1 LFFILAKGDVDVP
14 VNVYFNFNGNC
25 KEAVEYYSEV
35 FGLGT
40 PEISKFGDMPEDPN
54 FVVPDDMKELVMHA
68 RLNIHGS
75 MVMFSDSMPNA
86 PVTFGKNIT
95 LAVVTGDK
103 EKLEAEFNALAKE
116 GKVSMPL
123 KETFWSPVYGS
134 LEDKFGIVWQFSYEE
149 GTE

>member
-1 LFFILAKGDVDVP
+1 VP

-25 KEAVEYYSEV
+25 NEAVEYYAEV

-54 FVVPDDMKELVMHA
+54 FVVPEDMKELVMHA
-68 RLNIHGS
+68 RLNVHGS
-75 MVMFSDSMPNA
+75 TVMFSDSMPNA
-86 PVTFGKNIT
+86 PMTFGKNIT

-103 EKLEAEFNALAKE
+103 DKLKAEFNALAKD

-123 KETFWSPVYGS
+123 QETFWSP
-134 LEDKFGIVWQFSYEE
+134 
-149 GTE
+149 